1 MTQLD
6 GDTDFTFGA
15 AYLNVDAHADH
26 DGSITGSPFSANSDA
41 VHYFLPTIAVR
52 QRISDKL
59 VVGGGLQVVAGLGS
73 DFRRDS
79 VLAQVVELIVFGANM
94 NAGYALS
101 EKTSIGAS
109 FTLAFGFLEFGLAS
123 NTAIQE
129 TFGGRVALGV
139 THDLGPAIFAFTYNT
154 ELSLDF
160 ENVTETSP
168 RVFSDIKL
176 EQPREV
182 IVGLASNS
190 SLWPNLLLET
200 NIIWKNWDNASGY
213 QDVWEDNY
221 TFALGGQYRMGQWK
235 LRLGYSYA
243 TDLQKDEVGSS
254 VAGLTTLNVPGV
266 GVVPITPPLVRFIQ
280 ATLTQPFW
288 QQQLSGGLGYAFS
301 DKIEANF
308 QLGYAFD
315 GKRTIGGT
323 RLDVHEFQL
332 GAGFTW
338 HF

>member
-1 MTQLD
+1 MVILTS
-6 GDTDFTFGA
+6 T
-15 AYLNVDAHADH
+15 
-26 DGSITGSPFSANSDA
+26 
-41 VHYFLPTIAVR
+41 
-52 QRISDKL
+52 L
-59 VVGGGLQVVAGLGS
+59 VLV
-73 DFRRDS
+73 
-79 VLAQVVELIVFGANM
+79 
-94 NAGYALS
+94 
-101 EKTSIGAS
+101 
-109 FTLAFGFLEFGLAS
+109 FLEFGLAS
-123 NTAIQE
+123 NST
-129 TFGGRVALGV
+129 
-139 THDLGPAIFAFTYNT
+139 
-154 ELSLDF
+154 
-160 ENVTETSP
+160 
-168 RVFSDIKL
+168 
-176 EQPREV
+176 
-182 IVGLASNS
+182 
-190 SLWPNLLLET
+190 LWPNLLLET

-221 TFALGGQYRMGQWK
+221 TYAL
-235 LRLGYSYA
+235 
-243 TDLQKDEVGSS
+243 GSS

-323 RLDVHEFQL
+323 RIDVHEFQL